1 MTVEVEG
8 ATHFRGAVTGRD
20 YHIPAGET
28 RALEGP
34 PGEFATVPSG
44 RLVQPNRD
52 FQMSGSWKTLYE
64 DGEEVA
70 TVQCSAEEADAWQ
83 AGDLSLDEIQN

>member
-8 ATHFRGAVTGRD
+8 ATHFRGAETGRD
-20 YHIPAGET
+20 YRIPAGET
-28 RALEGP
+28 RTLEGP
-34 PGEFATVPSG
+34 AGEFATVPSG
-44 RLVQPNRD
+44 RLVEPVR
-52 FQMSGSWKTLYE
+52 SYETGGSWKTLYE

-70 TVQCSAEEADAWQ
+70 TVQCFTEEAEAWQ